1 MATLSLYMF
10 GPLVLSPGAALVRA
24 QQMGNQ
30 QQQSYGDAGDL
41 IENFMNAFDATE
53 WTLILHVCLMAIS
66 LSVSMVC
73 GICICFLRP
82 CPTPVYYVCNISSI
96 FFAFSLV
103 FLLEPR
109 VSHWLPSLERI
120 TSAGRT
126 LNPAEWRTRLK
137 NWWNWRQ
144 KYARQQRTKL
154 NV

>member
-1 MATLSLYMF
+1 ML
-10 GPLVLSPGAALVRA
+10 GPFIFSPAAALVRA

-30 QQQSYGDAGDL
+30 GHSSNDAGDL
-41 IENFMNAFDATE
+41 IENFLNAFDATE

-73 GICICFLRP
+73 GICIFFMP
-82 CPTPVYYVCNISSI
+82 NCPTACYVICNISSI
-96 FFAFSLV
+96 FFALSLI

-109 VSHWLPSLERI
+109 VSHWLPSLERMS
-120 TSAGRT
+120 SAGRS

-137 NWWNWRQ
+137 NWWNWRN